1 MAVSHSLPAAANVS
15 LKLYDISGALA
26 KTLAC
31 GYVLPG
37 SHAVSL
43 SRQNL
48 ARGAYILKL
57 ESGASSFIRKL
68 IIE

>member
-15 LKLYDISGALA
+15 LKLYDISGVLA

-43 SRQNL
+43 SRQNP

-57 ESGASSFIRKL
+57 ESDASSFTRKL